1 MENPWGNPFGKCLV
15 GFPYISKSTE
25 YFPCLCHA
33 LCEWSSVCRVK
44 VHPSIHYVTN
54 TTWVYSKHCPHMY
67 IYILYIY
74 TKYIY
79 ICIHIDCSIL
89 QHCSPDFASMHHQAY
104 QTVLYFELLNE
115 VAPLQLPNAQLHDM
129 RWCPCWC
136 FPHISAWRSHKVTPK
151 DSEVDK
157 HN

>member
-67 IYILYIY
+67 IYIY
-74 TKYIY
+74 THYIY
-79 ICIHIDCSIL
+79 IHNIYMYTYRL
-89 QHCSPDFASMHHQAY
+89 QHIAALFPWLCFDASPSIPNSSIFRAAEWSSAIATSQCPASRHALMPMLMLSSH
-104 QTVLYFELLNE
+104 LSLE
-115 VAPLQLPNAQLHDM
+115 VSQSDT
-129 RWCPCWC
+129 
-136 FPHISAWRSHKVTPK
+136 KG
-151 DSEVDK
+151 
-157 HN
+157 